1 MKELN
6 ELDRQMMRSHQILS
20 DELAHFQQFH
30 SKRLIQII
38 QQTVLNTLEV
48 ERYNL
53 NLLIQS
59 SNSFSS
65 SFPTKQV

>member
-6 ELDRQMMRSHQILS
+6 ELDSQIMKSHQILS

-30 SKRLIQII
+30 SKRMIQII
-38 QQTVLNTLEV
+38 QQTVLNTLEI

-59 SNSFSS
+59 SNQFSQ
-65 SFPTKQV
+65 SFPTKHV